1 MKIVLLGPVGSGKG
15 TMANL
20 ISEKYNIPH
29 ISTGDI
35 FRLNIKNQTELGK
48 IAKSYID
55 KGELVPDELTDDLVA
70 DRLKNEDC
78 KNGYVLDGYPRNISQ
93 ANALNKIADID
104 LALLIDLS
112 EEEII
117 RRLSSRRI
125 CSKCNVPTQVSSL
138 VDGKCEKCGGEVF
151 TRDDDKVE
159 VIKNRL
165 VKQAVSKEVIE
176 FYKQKGLF
184 DSIISCDG
192 VEENFNKI
200 INVLNKK
207 GLRWLI
213 IKVKKTLN

>member
-70 DRLKNEDC
+70 DRLKQKDC
-78 KNGYVLDGYPRNISQ
+78 KRGYVLDGYPRNISQ
-93 ANALNKIADID
+93 AHALNKIAKID

-117 RRLSSRRI
+117 KRLSSRRI
-125 CSKCNVPTQVSSL
+125 CSKCNVPTQVSAL
-138 VDGKCEKCGGEVF
+138 IDGKCEKCGGEVF
-151 TRDDDKVE
+151 TREDDKVE

-176 FYKQKGLF
+176 FYKEKGLF
-184 DSIISCDG
+184 DSITSCDG
-192 VEENFNKI
+192 VQENFDKI
-200 INVLNKK
+200 VKVLNKK
-207 GLRWLI
+207 GL
-213 IKVKKTLN
+213 K